1 MATSHIDT
9 DDLKKL
15 ATIMGS
21 SENPIIIMNHDY
33 DVEWVNESFTSL
45 TGYSLEDITCAKPVS
60 YIECVENNFPIIH
73 RIRKKL
79 EMREMETEEIT
90 NYNKSGKRFWVKLK
104 LTPIYNDSREIEK
117 FVCFMSDITDQK
129 EFEANII
136 FLAREMANFIQHA
149 NTPIIGIDRNGYIN
163 EWNKMATQI
172 IGLNK
177 ADVYGTKIQKLIST
191 NSMSDFNN
199 LLKDVFSQQP
209 VKNSSITFNGLKQN
223 HRMLLL
229 SAIARKNQ
237 EGKISG
243 ALLIGQDITE
253 LTEYQEKL
261 ELMVERRTLELDLAL
276 REERELVA
284 LKSKFISIAS
294 HEFRTPLSTIALA
307 TGFIKKYKDV
317 IKPDKLNEK
326 LGSIEKEISHM
337 TYLLDDVLLLGKAD
351 AGKIEVNVAPVKVGF
366 FKKLV
371 KEVMKSSKTHHKL
384 IYHQKLISSTI
395 MTSENLMRNIIIN
408 LVTNAVK
415 FSPEA
420 KEVIV
425 NITSDKNDL
434 FIQVKD
440 AGIGIPA
447 AEIDGIF
454 NSFSRGSNATTID
467 GTGLGL
473 PIAKKAVELLHGKI
487 TVASELGKGTQFNVT
502 LPLLH
507 G

>member
-1 MATSHIDT
+1 MAASYIDT

-15 ATIMGS
+15 AIIMGS
-21 SENPIIIMNHDY
+21 SENPFIIMNRDY

-45 TGYSLEDITCAKPVS
+45 TGYSLEDLNYTKPVS
-60 YIECVENNFPIIH
+60 YVQCAENNFPIIN

-79 EMREMETEEIT
+79 EMHETRTEEIT
-90 NYNKSGKRFWVKLK
+90 NYSKSGKRFWVKLT
-104 LTPIYNDSREIEK
+104 LTPIYRDANEIEK
-117 FVCFMSDITDQK
+117 CVCVMSDITDQK

-136 FLAREMANFIQHA
+136 FLAREMAYFIQHA

-163 EWNKMATQI
+163 EWNKMATQL

-177 ADVYGTKIQKLIST
+177 ADVYGTKIHKLISKKA
-191 NSMSDFNN
+191 MPDFIN
-199 LLKDVFSQQP
+199 LLNEVFNQQP
-209 VKNSSITFNGLKQN
+209 EKNRSITFKGLKQN
-223 HRMLLL
+223 QCILLL

-237 EGKISG
+237 AGKISG

-253 LTEYQEKL
+253 LTEYQQKL
-261 ELMVERRTLELDLAL
+261 ELMVEKRTLELDIAL

-294 HEFRTPLSTIALA
+294 HEFRTPLSTIALT
-307 TGFIKKYKDV
+307 TGFIKKYKDI

-326 LGSIEKEISHM
+326 LGSIEKEISHL
-337 TYLLDDVLLLGKAD
+337 TYLLDDVLLLGKGD
-351 AGKIEVNVAPVKVGF
+351 AGKIEVNIAPVKVEF

-371 KEVMKSSKTHHKL
+371 KEVMKSCGAHHKL
-384 IYHQKLISSTI
+384 IYHQELLSPTTL
-395 MTSENLMRNIIIN
+395 TSENLMRNIIIN
-408 LVTNAVK
+408 LISNAVK
-415 FSPEA
+415 FSPHATEIY
-420 KEVIV
+420 VS
-425 NITSDKNDL
+425 ITCDKNDL
-434 FIQVKD
+434 FILVKD
-440 AGIGIPA
+440 AGIGIPP
-447 AEIDGIF
+447 AEIDSIF
-454 NSFSRGSNATTID
+454 NSFSRGSNATTIE

-487 TVASELGKGTQFNVT
+487 TVTSELGKGTQFNIT

>member
-1 MATSHIDT
+1 M
-9 DDLKKL
+9 
-15 ATIMGS
+15 IMGS
-21 SENPIIIMNHDY
+21 SENPIIILDHDFS
-33 DVEWVNESFTSL
+33 VEWVNESFTSL
-45 TGYSLEDITCAKPVS
+45 TSYSLEDLTCAKPVS
-60 YIECVENNFPIIH
+60 YVQCAENNFPIID
-73 RIRKKL
+73 RIREKL
-79 EMREMETEEIT
+79 KMHETETEEIT
-90 NYNKSGKRFWVKLK
+90 NYTKSGKRFWVKLTI
-104 LTPIYNDSREIEK
+104 TPIYNDANKIEK
-117 FVCFMSDITDQK
+117 SVCFLTDITDQK

-163 EWNKMATQI
+163 EWNMMATQL

-177 ADVYGTKIQKLIST
+177 ADVYGTKIQKLISE
-191 NSMSDFNN
+191 NAMSNFNN
-199 LLKDVFSQQP
+199 LLKDVFNHER

-223 HRMLLL
+223 HHILLL
-229 SAIARKNQ
+229 SAIARKNR

-253 LTEYQEKL
+253 LTEYQQKL
-261 ELMVERRTLELDLAL
+261 ERMVEKRTQELDLAL

-294 HEFRTPLSTIALA
+294 HEFRTPLSTIAMA
-307 TGFIKKYKDV
+307 TGFIKKYKDI
-317 IKPDKLNEK
+317 IKPDKLDEK

-351 AGKIEVNVAPVKVGF
+351 AGKIEVNIAPVKVEF

-408 LVTNAVK
+408 LITNAVK

-420 KEVIV
+420 KEIFV
-425 NITSDKNDL
+425 NITSDRNDL
-434 FIQVKD
+434 FVEVKD
-440 AGIGIPA
+440 FGIGIPA
-447 AEIDGIF
+447 AEMDSIF

-502 LPLLH
+502 LPLLY